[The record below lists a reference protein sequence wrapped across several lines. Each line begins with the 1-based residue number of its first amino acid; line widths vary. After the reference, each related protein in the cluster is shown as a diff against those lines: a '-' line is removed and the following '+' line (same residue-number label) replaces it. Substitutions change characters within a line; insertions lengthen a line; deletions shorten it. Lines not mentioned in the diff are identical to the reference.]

1 MSDLILNKQE
11 CKNLIEM
18 IKSKDPSN
26 HEMAKTILAS
36 LDLDKNLEWVFI
48 IIAFANK
55 NERFWID
62 NDFYR
67 QLTKRFGSFLN
78 LSLENRTMSLTLLN
92 SVLPKEVKGKSE
104 YVELYFELYFSE
116 VEKNM
121 NAYGYE
127 FVNKIEIKFKHE

>member
-1 MSDLILNKQE
+1 
-11 CKNLIEM
+11 
-18 IKSKDPSN
+18 
-26 HEMAKTILAS
+26 LAS

-55 NERFWID
+55 NERIWID

-78 LSLENRTMSLTLLN
+78 LSLENRTMSLTSLN